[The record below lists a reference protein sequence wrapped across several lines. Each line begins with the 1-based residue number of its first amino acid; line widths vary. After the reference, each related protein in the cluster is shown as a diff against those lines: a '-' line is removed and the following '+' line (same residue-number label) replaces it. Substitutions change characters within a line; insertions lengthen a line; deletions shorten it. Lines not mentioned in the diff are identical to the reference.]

1 MTYTLYA
8 ALQKLNLKPTTTL
21 AYCTFTVNLTSSNAG
36 IILAFS
42 DYSGTNANSVEAKVS
57 YSRMYSRSL
66 LGAKQAIFTYSW
78 AKSSTYTLQF
88 DLTIVDNC
96 ASKVHPGGPFSLSY
110 ILMTNQQ
117 NVNVAAAIDTT
128 LCTYDIELVSVMAS
142 GTDYKTN
149 SLWIWSGAN
158 DVRQSDAV
166 NFGAF

>member
-110 ILMTNQQ
+110 ILMTNQ
-117 NVNVAAAIDTT
+117 
-128 LCTYDIELVSVMAS
+128 
-142 GTDYKTN
+142 
-149 SLWIWSGAN
+149 
-158 DVRQSDAV
+158 
-166 NFGAF
+166 